1 MLKTLKNKKA
11 EGYIDVAVAV
21 LVIAF
26 VLILIISIWSMITL
40 KQDMTYMAREL
51 VEAATVSGRIGPEV
65 EERFAELYAESGFTP
80 TVSFSAT
87 YFDPIT
93 GKVQLG
99 EVISVT
105 LTTEMILPGFGG
117 FELPFDVSV
126 TQSGLSRVYWK

>member
-65 EERFAELYAESGFTP
+65 EARFAELCTESGFTP

-105 LTTEMILPGFGG
+105 LTTKMILPGFGG

>member
-51 VEAATVSGRIGPEV
+51 VEAATVSGRIGPEI
-65 EERFAELYAESGFTP
+65 EARFAELCAESGFTP

>member
-26 VLILIISIWSMITL
+26 VLILMISIWSMVTL

-65 EERFAELYAESGFTP
+65 EARFAELCAESGFTP
-80 TVSFSAT
+80 TVSFSAM

-117 FELPFDVSV
+117 FELPFDISV

>member
-26 VLILIISIWSMITL
+26 VLILMISIWSMITL

-65 EERFAELYAESGFTP
+65 EARFAELCAESGVTP
-80 TVSFSAT
+80 TVAFSAT

-117 FELPFDVSV
+117 FELPFDISV

>member
-1 MLKTLKNKKA
+1 M
-11 EGYIDVAVAV
+11 
-21 LVIAF
+21 
-26 VLILIISIWSMITL
+26 ISIWSMITL

-51 VEAATVSGRIGPEV
+51 LEAATVSGRIGPEV
-65 EERFAELYAESGFTP
+65 EARFAELCAESGFTP

-126 TQSGLSRVYWK
+126 MQSGLSRVYWK

>member
-26 VLILIISIWSMITL
+26 VLILMISIWSMITL

-65 EERFAELYAESGFTP
+65 EARFAELCAESGFTP

>member
-1 MLKTLKNKKA
+1 MLKILKNKKA

-26 VLILIISIWSMITL
+26 VLILMISIWSMITL

-51 VEAATVSGRIGPEV
+51 VETATVSGRIGPEV
-65 EERFAELYAESGFTP
+65 EARFAELCAESGFTP

>member
-26 VLILIISIWSMITL
+26 AIALVFSIWSMVTL
-40 KQDMTYMAREL
+40 KQDMAYMCSEL
-51 VEAATVSGRIGPEV
+51 LEVVTVTGQIGPEA
-65 EERFAELYAESGFTP
+65 EARFTELCAEAGFTP
-80 TVSFSAT
+80 TVQYSAS
-87 YFDPIT
+87 YFDPAT

-99 EVISVT
+99 DVITVT

-126 TQSGLSRVYWK
+126 TKSGLSRMYWK

>member
-65 EERFAELYAESGFTP
+65 EARFAELCAESGFTP

>member
-51 VEAATVSGRIGPEV
+51 VEAATVSGRIGSEV
-65 EERFAELYAESGFTP
+65 EARFAELCAESGFTP

>member
-65 EERFAELYAESGFTP
+65 EARFAELCAESGFTP
-80 TVSFSAT
+80 TVAFSAT

-117 FELPFDVSV
+117 FELPFDVFV

>member
-26 VLILIISIWSMITL
+26 VLILMISIWSMITL

-65 EERFAELYAESGFTP
+65 EARFAELCAESVFTP

>member
-26 VLILIISIWSMITL
+26 VLILMISIWSMITL

-65 EERFAELYAESGFTP
+65 EARFAELCAESGFTP
-80 TVSFSAT
+80 TVSFSAM

>member
-40 KQDMTYMAREL
+40 KQDMTYMARAL
-51 VEAATVSGRIGPEV
+51 VEAATVSGRIGPEA
-65 EERFAELYAESGFTP
+65 EARFAELCAESGFTP

>member
-65 EERFAELYAESGFTP
+65 EARFAELCAESGFTP
-80 TVSFSAT
+80 TVSFSAM

>member
-1 MLKTLKNKKA
+1 VLKTLKNKKA

-51 VEAATVSGRIGPEV
+51 VEAATVSGRIGSEV
-65 EERFAELYAESGFTP
+65 EVRFAELCAESGFTP
-80 TVSFSAT
+80 TVAFSAT

>member
-26 VLILIISIWSMITL
+26 VLILMISIWSMVTL

-65 EERFAELYAESGFTP
+65 EARFAELCAESGFTP

>member
-1 MLKTLKNKKA
+1 MLKTMKNKKA

-26 VLILIISIWSMITL
+26 VLILMISIWSMVTL

-65 EERFAELYAESGFTP
+65 EARFAELCAESSFAP

>member
-26 VLILIISIWSMITL
+26 VLILMISIWSMITL

-51 VEAATVSGRIGPEV
+51 VETATVSGRIGPEV
-65 EERFAELYAESGFTP
+65 EARFAELCAESGFTP

>member
-26 VLILIISIWSMITL
+26 VLILMISIWSMITL

-65 EERFAELYAESGFTP
+65 EARFAELCAESGFTP
-80 TVSFSAT
+80 MVSFSAM

>member
-1 MLKTLKNKKA
+1 MLKTMKNKKA

-26 VLILIISIWSMITL
+26 VLILMISIWSMVTL

-65 EERFAELYAESGFTP
+65 EARLAELCAESSFTP
-80 TVSFSAT
+80 TASFSAT